1 MNRDPLAWIGGL
13 DTVGTDRIA
22 AEGDSVTEAAV
33 AKSTT
38 NGTAPSAEAASSA
51 ASALAP
57 EAGALVD
64 LDPALFGRAL
74 AKAAAGAAR
83 HPTAA
88 AGAGIDCAVALTRA
102 TLATGWRAL
111 GQSAPGP
118 LPADDAD
125 RRFADPAWED
135 NPAFFWL
142 RQSYL
147 IFRRLAEHLVAAGEL
162 DEPTRAKAEFA
173 VSLLADALAPTNALL
188 TNPAALKRAFETGGQ
203 SVVAGTRNCLDDL
216 RHNGGRPRMVDTSSF
231 RLGENMAATPSKVVF
246 RNDLIELLQY
256 LPQTDEVHAVPLLA
270 SPPWINKYYVM
281 DLAPGRSL
289 IEWAVQHGRTVF
301 TISYRNPDASM
312 SGVTMDD
319 YSTRGT
325 RAALDA
331 VSEITGSDTVDV
343 LGVCLGGALAAMT
356 AAQLAAS
363 GDGRIGT
370 LTLINTLLDYTEPGV
385 LGCFLDEGTIGKL
398 ERRMAS
404 KGYLDGAD
412 MAGAFNAL
420 RANDL
425 IFSYV
430 ASNWLMGKQPPAF
443 DLLAWNEDTTR
454 LPAAMHSWYL
464 RSCYMENQL
473 ANGTMV
479 LGGQRLDLGAVK
491 PDTYVVAAERDH
503 IVPWRSSYRTTGL
516 LGGEVRYVLASGG
529 HIAGVVSPPDP
540 KSWVM
545 TSDENPPTAEEWR
558 EAASREGESWWED
571 WSRWMA
577 DRAGPLGEPPR
588 VGSRRHRVLA
598 DGPGEYVHG

>member
-1 MNRDPLAWIGGL
+1 MNRDPLASFGGL

-22 AEGDSVTEAAV
+22 AEGGKVAEAAV
-33 AKSTT
+33 AESTR
-38 NGTAPSAEAASSA
+38 NGTAAAAEAARSA

-57 EAGALVD
+57 EAGALID

-102 TLATGWRAL
+102 TLATAWRAL
-111 GQSAPGP
+111 GQSAAGP

-147 IFRRLAEHLVAAGEL
+147 VFRRLAEDLVAAGEL
-162 DEPTRAKAEFA
+162 DEITREKAAFA
-173 VSLLADALAPTNALL
+173 VSLLADALAPTNALM

-203 SVVAGTRNCLDDL
+203 SVVAGARNCLDDL

-289 IEWAVQHGRTVF
+289 IEWAVRHGRTVF

-312 SGVTMDD
+312 SGLTMDD
-319 YSTRGT
+319 YSTHGT
-325 RAALDA
+325 CAALDA
-331 VSEITGSDTVDV
+331 VTEITGSETVDV

-356 AAQLAAS
+356 AAQLAAG
-363 GDGRIGT
+363 GDDRIGT
-370 LTLINTLLDYTEPGV
+370 LTLINTLLDYTEPGQ
-385 LGCFLDEGTIGKL
+385 LGCFLDEGTIAKL
-398 ERRMAS
+398 ERRMAR

-412 MAGAFNAL
+412 MAGTFNAL

-430 ASNWLMGKQPPAF
+430 ASNWLMGEQPPAF
-443 DLLAWNEDTTR
+443 DLLAWNTDSTR

-473 ANGTMV
+473 AEGTMV

-516 LGGEVRYVLASGG
+516 LGGDVRYVLASGG
-529 HIAGVVSPPDP
+529 HIAGIVSPPDP
-540 KSWVM
+540 KAWVM

-577 DRAGPLGEPPR
+577 DRAGPLGKLPR